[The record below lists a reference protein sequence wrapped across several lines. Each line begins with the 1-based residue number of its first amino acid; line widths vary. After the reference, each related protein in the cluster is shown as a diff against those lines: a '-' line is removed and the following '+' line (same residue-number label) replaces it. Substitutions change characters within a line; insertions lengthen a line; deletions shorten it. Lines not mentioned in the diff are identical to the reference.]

1 MIKIKKKQIEEIKKK
16 IIKIKFYNKLKKKNK
31 RDNGK

>member
-16 IIKIKFYNKLKKKNK
+16 IIKIKFYNKLKQKNK